1 MQLKNDSLQR
11 EQSRLSVVYVR
22 TIANKLFDSSR
33 AYGVVD
39 SWKWAEQH
47 TDLNK
52 DKLNIYR
59 AVYTIPI
66 LGLVVLFCAI
76 LFITYLLR
84 GSLIDVPFILIV
96 CTLGL
101 IAVLFLILGYSY
113 RLLLTYYLLRT
124 GKVNIK

>member
-1 MQLKNDSLQR
+1 MKLNNDMPKR
-11 EQSRLSVVYVR
+11 ESKMSIIYVR
-22 TIANKLFDSSR
+22 TIANELFDSS
-33 AYGVVD
+33 AYGAVD

-84 GSLIDVPFILIV
+84 GSLINVPFILIV